1 MRYSMLIV
9 RSVFPLSRSRCPG
22 GIYNPP
28 RDPRDLYT
36 PRLVKGKGRTKVGLC
51 PICVES
57 PSRGG
62 RGQKLWLS
70 MKFSAFKWSLGFP
83 FSSYD
88 YPNISYQSNLAI
100 FLAYIHPFFAS
111 YHMQFAH
118 GKRRLNH
125 HPPIEGARF

>member
-1 MRYSMLIV
+1 MMRGKLYLTCHLMLIV
-9 RSVFPLSRSRCPG
+9 RSVFPLTRSRHPG

-36 PRLVKGKGRTKVGLC
+36 PRFVKGKGRTKVGLC
-51 PICVES
+51 PICIES

-70 MKFSAFKWSLGFP
+70 MKFSAFKWSVSP

-88 YPNISYQSNLAI
+88 YATISPQGNLAI
-100 FLAYIHPFFAS
+100 SLAYIYRFSSS

-118 GKRRLNH
+118 GKRS
-125 HPPIEGARF
+125 